1 MQRVFTLLALV
12 ALLYGLVL
20 ALLWWGQEH
29 LLFLPTRLAPEYR
42 LVLERDVHERWIDVP
57 DARLHALHLRLPA
70 PRGVVFF
77 LHGNAGNLQGWF
89 TDLDFYRQA
98 NFDLFM
104 VDYRGYGKSS
114 GRITSEAQLHADVLA
129 AWDAI
134 APDYA
139 GKKRVLFGRS
149 LGSGLVVPLALQV
162 QPDLTV
168 LASPYA
174 SMRALAN
181 EVYPWVPSALL
192 RYPLATDE
200 VLARLRTPLLLVH
213 GERDDLIGPQHSEA
227 LKKAHPPARL
237 HIVKGAGH
245 NDLQAFDEYHRV
257 LRQALD
263 AL

>member
-1 MQRVFTLLALV
+1 MQRVFALLAL
-12 ALLYGLVL
+12 AGLLYGLVL
-20 ALLWWGQEH
+20 ALLWWGQER
-29 LLFLPTRLAPEYR
+29 LLFLPTPLAPEHR
-42 LVLERDVHERWIDVP
+42 MALERDVQERWIDVP
-57 DARLHALHLRLPA
+57 DGRLHALHLKLPS

-77 LHGNAGNLQGWF
+77 LHGNAGNLQSWF
-89 TDLDFYRQA
+89 VDLEFYRQA

-104 VDYRGYGKSS
+104 IDYRGYGKSS
-114 GRITSEAQLHADVLA
+114 GRITSQAQLQADVQA
-129 AWDAI
+129 AWDTI
-134 APDYA
+134 APAYA

-149 LGSGLVVPLALQV
+149 LGTGLAVPLALQV

-174 SMRALAN
+174 SVRALAA

-192 RYPLATDE
+192 RYPLLTDE
-200 VLARLRTPLLLVH
+200 ALAHLGTPVLLVH
-213 GERDDLIGPQHSEA
+213 GERDDLIGPHHSEA

-245 NDLQAFDEYHRV
+245 NDLQSFDDYRRV